1 MTARYAYVL
10 PFTAQ
15 HKVIEFGGGDKPV
28 FRPNVDV
35 RRLSTVDYVMD
46 LNGPMSELGTITG
59 QFDGVFSQYVLEHV
73 SWRKVRYLLKAMR
86 LMLQPGGRLVLI
98 VPNLVEQARYI
109 MAKDAAGEFGDN
121 EACCIFGDQ
130 NYEGQDWRANMH
142 SAGWSPAYLQSML
155 IEAGFGDVMI
165 LPHPETDTDMI
176 VEARAVSPV
185 VKQQQQQQ
193 PAQSEVDAW
202 DQGKRGAA
210 YGHDYFNGGGTHGGY
225 AHEGYWDY
233 PVHHRTAEIIM
244 DRKPM
249 SVLELGPARGYV
261 LKRLEDSGVRVA
273 GLEVSRHCIRTRVV
287 EPIEEFDITSGRW
300 PFADGEFD
308 MCFSNAVLEHIPEQ
322 HIAHV
327 ASEMARVSRRGLHG
341 ISFVDD
347 DDGFDR
353 THCCLRDK
361 AWWISK
367 LPAAQEV
374 VDKEDLEKGRAHQPV
389 DGRVKLNLGSY
400 TVMFGH
406 GWVNIDA
413 HDLSGFATKHGFRFM
428 QQDLAAAPHFGVEN
442 SVDLIFSSHM
452 LEHMTLADGAKLLKY
467 CRSRLVPGG
476 IMRVVVP
483 DVAKLTWLYQHS
495 RLAEVMADLVPQRMP
510 ELDRQPANLLW
521 STLASNH
528 KSAYDH
534 DLLRAVALQAG
545 FSQYHAL
552 GFRQSVS
559 KLILAETQE
568 SLPDISLYADL
579 VK

>member
-130 NYEGQDWRANMH
+130 NYEGQDWRANAH
-142 SAGWSPAYLQSML
+142 SAGWSPSFLQSML

-176 VEARAVSPV
+176 VEATAVASDGSRPT
-185 VKQQQQQQ
+185 
-193 PAQSEVDAW
+193 AQSEVDNW
-202 DQGKRGAA
+202 SPEQRRKA

-225 AHEGYWDY
+225 AREGYWDY
-233 PVHHRTAEIIM
+233 PVHRLTAQHIM
-244 DRKPM
+244 KLKPT
-249 SVLELGPARGYV
+249 SVLEIGPARGYV
-261 LKRLEDSGVRVA
+261 LKQLEDNGIRVA
-273 GLEVSRHCIRTRVV
+273 GLEVSRHCVATRV
-287 EPIEEFDITSGRW
+287 IKNIIEFDITAGRW

-308 MCFSNAVLEHIPEQ
+308 LCFSNAVLEHIPEK
-322 HIAHV
+322 HVAHV
-327 ASEMARVSRRGLHG
+327 AAEMARVSRRGLHG
-341 ISFVDD
+341 ISFKDD

-353 THCCLRDK
+353 THCTLRSQD
-361 AWWISK
+361 WWAQR
-367 LPAAQEV
+367 LPATQQV
-374 VDKEDLEKGRAHQPV
+374 VDKEELERGPIPPSPD
-389 DGRVKLNLGSY
+389 DGKLKINLGSY
-400 TVMFGH
+400 TVMFPY
-406 GWVNIDA
+406 GWINIDTL
-413 HDLSGFATKHGFRFM
+413 DLSGFAQRHNFAFQHRDLSA
-428 QQDLAAAPHFGVEN
+428 DLALSPTN

-452 LEHMTLADGAKLLKY
+452 LEHLTLQEGVKLLKH
-467 CRSRLVPGG
+467 CHEIMKPGA
-476 IMRVVVP
+476 IMRVVLP
-483 DVAKLTWLYQHS
+483 DAKKLAELY
-495 RLAEVMADLVPQRMP
+495 RDGKLAEVMEPLLPQKLTQAER
-510 ELDRQPANLLW
+510 LPANLLW
-521 STLASNH
+521 MTLAANH
-528 KSAYDH
+528 KCTYDH
-534 DLLRAVALQAG
+534 ELLKEVVMSAG
-545 FSQYHAL
+545 FSQYAVRA
-552 GFRQSVS
+552 FRESASQ
-559 KLILAETQE
+559 KMLRETQE
-568 SLPDISLYADL
+568 SLPDISLYAEFT
-579 VK
+579 K